1 MPARAAPGIWIFLFE
16 DNDAI
21 SKVAPLDIPL
31 ELTTAVN
38 LFIGS
43 YGIVRARLKIAVVGI
58 GVAGAYLMNRLS
70 DDHEHQVVGFERMP
84 QDQHDAVCAWA
95 TCENVME
102 GLAGKCGLNFEGY
115 VLHDGKHMRVD
126 LGQKGRI
133 DLRLKGMVSYDKLRL
148 IQDMV
153 KGTEIRFGR
162 APRKEELES
171 DFDVIVD
178 ATGFHR
184 NYLPRLADE
193 LWIPCVQYKVRY
205 PQGKEPFDDFYLRSF
220 PSMSGY
226 FWYFPL
232 GNGYAHIGAGD
243 FLKNH
248 NRFVSE
254 FMNKHECEVIKKV
267 GRPVRITP
275 PSGCEP
281 FTDGRKSVG
290 VGESIGTVF
299 PLLGEGIIP
308 STWCAELFINNL
320 HDLKAYRDAVIER
333 FRVYALAFKFVKLK
347 IAGRFSMAKHGMEM
361 LKIYKHMKNEEE
373 RYGMKVSIGDMLK
386 LSTI

>member
-1 MPARAAPGIWIFLFE
+1 MALSER
-16 DNDAI
+16 
-21 SKVAPLDIPL
+21 S
-31 ELTTAVN
+31 
-38 LFIGS
+38 
-43 YGIVRARLKIAVVGI
+43 LKIAVVGI

-70 DDHEHQVVGFERMP
+70 DDHDHRVIGFERMP

-102 GLAGKCGLNFEGY
+102 GLAGKCGLDFEKY

-126 LGQKGRI
+126 LGQKGGI
-133 DLRLKGMVSYDKLRL
+133 DLKLKGMVSYDKLRL

-162 APRKEELES
+162 APRKEELEP
-171 DFDVIVD
+171 DFDMIVD

-193 LWIPCVQYKVRY
+193 MWIPCVQYKVRY
-205 PQGKEPFDDFYLRSF
+205 TQGKEPFDDFYLRSF

-232 GNGYAHIGAGD
+232 GNGYAHVGAGD

-248 NRFVSE
+248 NHFVSE
-254 FMNKHECEVIKKV
+254 FLNKHQCEVLKKV

-308 STWCAELFINNL
+308 STWCAELFINNI
-320 HDLKAYRDAVIER
+320 HDLKAYRDAVIDR

-347 IAGRFSMAKHGMEM
+347 IEGRFSMAKHGMEM
-361 LKIYKHMKNEEE
+361 LKIYRHMKSEEE
-373 RYGMKVSIGDMLK
+373 RYGMKVSMGDMLK

>member
-1 MPARAAPGIWIFLFE
+1 MA
-16 DNDAI
+16 
-21 SKVAPLDIPL
+21 
-31 ELTTAVN
+31 LT
-38 LFIGS
+38 GRS
-43 YGIVRARLKIAVVGI
+43 LKIAVVGI

-70 DDHEHQVVGFERMP
+70 DDHDHRVIGFERMP

-102 GLAGKCGLNFEGY
+102 GLAGKCGLDFEEY

-126 LGQKGRI
+126 LGLKGRI
-133 DLRLKGMVSYDKLRL
+133 DLKLKGMVSYDKLRL
-148 IQDMV
+148 IQNMV

-162 APRKEELES
+162 APRKEELEH
-171 DFDVIVD
+171 DFDMIVD

-184 NYLPRLADE
+184 NYLPRIADE
-193 LWIPCVQYKVRY
+193 MWIPCVQYKVRY
-205 PQGKEPFDDFYLRSF
+205 PLGKEPFDDFYLRSF

-232 GNGYAHIGAGD
+232 GNGYAHVGAGD
-243 FLKNH
+243 FLKKHNH
-248 NRFVSE
+248 FVSE
-254 FMNKHECEVIKKV
+254 FLNNHECEVIKKV
-267 GRPVRITP
+267 GRPVRLTP
-275 PSGCEP
+275 PSECEP

-308 STWCAELFINNL
+308 STWCAELFINNIY
-320 HDLKAYRDAVIER
+320 DLKAYRDAVIDR

-347 IAGRFSMAKHGMEM
+347 IAGRFNMAKHGMEM
-361 LKIYKHMKNEEE
+361 LKIYRHMKSEEE
-373 RYGMKVSIGDMLK
+373 RYGMKVSMGDMLK